1 MVKVY
6 HDENLEVDKTGWYV
20 CVFYGKDVFISK
32 ISQSGVILLEKIRS
46 LWYSGYYK
54 FKDMAIT
61 KNAKRGIRVSE
72 RKRVVNDKLRR
83 TMKEAVKT
91 VRKDVIAK
99 DKKAIT
105 TDLSLAFKALDKAA
119 KRGTIKK
126 GQADRKKSRLA
137 KSVAKLDTKTK

>member
-1 MVKVY
+1 
-6 HDENLEVDKTGWYV
+6 
-20 CVFYGKDVFISK
+20 
-32 ISQSGVILLEKIRS
+32 
-46 LWYSGYYK
+46 
-54 FKDMAIT
+54 MAIT

-72 RKRVVNDKLRR
+72 RKRVTNDKLRR

-99 DKKAIT
+99 DLKAT
-105 TDLSLAFKALDKAA
+105 KADLALAFKALDKAA

-137 KSVAKLDTKTK
+137 RAVAKIAK

>member
-1 MVKVY
+1 
-6 HDENLEVDKTGWYV
+6 
-20 CVFYGKDVFISK
+20 
-32 ISQSGVILLEKIRS
+32 
-46 LWYSGYYK
+46 
-54 FKDMAIT
+54 MAIT

-83 TMKEAVKT
+83 TLKDAVKT

-99 DKKAIT
+99 DKKAIK

-126 GQADRKKSRLA
+126 GTADRKKSRMA
-137 KSVAKLDTKTK
+137 KAVAKLEK